1 MTPAL
6 NPDIYT
12 FFKELAANNTREW
25 FEPNKVRFK
34 ALEAEV
40 KQFSADLVNIMNE
53 HDTIDKF
60 KLFRLYRDVRF
71 SKDKT
76 PFKTHFGIS
85 FHREK
90 PALREDII
98 STSNLGTILLL
109 LAFGC
114 QVKKIYCVFEKK
126 WK

>member
-71 SKDKT
+71 RR
-76 PFKTHFGIS
+76 I
-85 FHREK
+85 K
-90 PALREDII
+90 PHLKH
-98 STSNLGTILLL
+98 ILVFLFTVKSLHCGRILSPHQTWGQFYCYRLL
-109 LAFGC
+109 DA
-114 QVKKIYCVFEKK
+114 K
-126 WK
+126 